1 MNNGGSASAATAL
14 GYYLGAMPKTQNTS
28 YNTSVFA
35 KALDEDGF
43 RIRDG
48 LSTGAFLDVN
58 LTTGAITNN
67 ATSTFLD
74 VRAEKYTN
82 GWWRISFN
90 YLYTGSTSTGSWLAF
105 RSSNNGNGTKGY
117 AIWGFQVTTDG
128 LASYIPNSSSS
139 YSAVTQSADIFTASN
154 YVRQADEV
162 DMIGKNLTSWYNPNG
177 GSFYTEHDSIQGN
190 VNHWVWSLNDE
201 RTQYNHIDQLRG
213 RLRVSPDVNNLADIN
228 GGVTL
233 VSGTFSKIASRIKK
247 DDFALSMDGNTVVT
261 DTSVDHERNS
271 TLLKIGARADGAGYL
286 NGTLKTFRYY
296 DKPLSNAE
304 LEALTE
310 NN

>member
-1 MNNGGSASAATAL
+1 
-14 GYYLGAMPKTQNTS
+14 
-28 YNTSVFA
+28 
-35 KALDEDGF
+35 
-43 RIRDG
+43 
-48 LSTGAFLDVN
+48 
-58 LTTGAITNN
+58 
-67 ATSTFLD
+67 
-74 VRAEKYTN
+74 
-82 GWWRISFN
+82 
-90 YLYTGSTSTGSWLAF
+90 
-105 RSSNNGNGTKGY
+105 
-117 AIWGFQVTTDG
+117 
-128 LASYIPNSSSS
+128 
-139 YSAVTQSADIFTASN
+139 
-154 YVRQADEV
+154 
-162 DMIGKNLTSWYNPNG
+162 MIGNNLTSWYNSNG

-190 VNHWVWSLNDE
+190 ANHWVWSLNDE

-213 RLRVSPDVNNLADIN
+213 RLRVSPDVNNLADVN

-247 DDFALSMDGNTVVT
+247 DDFAVSMDGNTVVT

-304 LEALTE
+304 LQALTE